1 MCNCAIVHICAEHHI
16 WAKTGGMRLDAGAD
30 FWGKK
35 LVFSQTNSHL
45 LSGGGSA
52 KRATSAIIA
61 APSRRG
67 CCALRLPKQPKEDKR
82 SKNGNDANKITK
94 IKQINMQ
101 NIYNMQ
107 L

>member
-1 MCNCAIVHICAEHHI
+1 MCISAIVHISAEHHI

-45 LSGGGSA
+45 LSGGGAA

-61 APSRRG
+61 APSRRR
-67 CCALRLPKQPKEDKR
+67 CCALRLPKQPKEDKGQKWKGCK
-82 SKNGNDANKITK
+82 KNNKAQTT
-94 IKQINMQ
+94 
-101 NIYNMQ
+101 
-107 L
+107 

>member
-1 MCNCAIVHICAEHHI
+1 MCNSAIVHICAEHHI

-45 LSGGGSA
+45 LSGGGAA

-67 CCALRLPKQPKEDKR
+67 CCALRLPKQPKEDKGQKWKGCK
-82 SKNGNDANKITK
+82 KNNKAQTT
-94 IKQINMQ
+94 
-101 NIYNMQ
+101 
-107 L
+107 